1 MAEGGREEI
10 CTRSLASGADFA
22 EDGQETGIR
31 AEFGDTLETIGA
43 VGDRLRASSVED
55 GTETGSVGTS
65 KGRLKG
71 SAYAGTILTLG

>member
-1 MAEGGREEI
+1 LAEGGREEI

-43 VGDRLRASSVED
+43 VADSLGACGIED
-55 GTETGSVGTS
+55 GAEAGSIGTS

-71 SAYAGTILTLG
+71 RADAGTILTFG